1 MSCKSLLYTAL
12 TSATPVAAG
21 GTIPPGNVVRKMG
34 RAIQLN
40 GNAILLNEA
49 GFYKIT
55 VISTVQPDAAAPIT
69 MTLKENGSPIPGA
82 LATAT
87 PTAID
92 DDTLLVVDGVVRVY
106 CSLAP
111 KLITAELNVG
121 ADVENMTITIEKV

>member
-12 TSATPVAAG
+12 TNATTVAAG
-21 GTIPPGNVVRKMG
+21 GTIPPGNVIRKFG

-40 GNAILLNEA
+40 GSAILLNDP
-49 GFYKIT
+49 GYYKIT
-55 VISTVQPDAAAPIT
+55 AISTVQPDAAAPIT

-106 CSLAP
+106 CTLAP

-121 ADVENMTITIEKV
+121 ADVENMTITVEKV